1 MGSDKKQYC
10 QLKFVHN
17 ITKSESLV
25 FYHEDDI
32 KKMLDEKINAK
43 TKEQNEVMKIKQCVK
58 QK

>member
-1 MGSDKKQYC
+1 MSSDKKQYC

-17 ITKSESLV
+17 ITKNESFL

>member
-1 MGSDKKQYC
+1 MGSDEKQFC
-10 QLKFVHN
+10 QLKFIHN
-17 ITKSESLV
+17 ITKNESFV

-43 TKEQNEVMKIKQCVK
+43 TKEQNKVMEIKQHVK